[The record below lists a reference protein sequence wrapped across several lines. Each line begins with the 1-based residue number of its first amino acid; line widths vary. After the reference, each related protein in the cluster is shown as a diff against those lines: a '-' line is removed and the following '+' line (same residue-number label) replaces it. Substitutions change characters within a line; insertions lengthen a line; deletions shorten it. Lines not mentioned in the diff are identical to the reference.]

1 MEIHMLKQLLAS
13 VGIGKAKV
21 DTLLLSDKLQAGQ
34 TFDIEV
40 VIQGGDVEQQLQGLE
55 FAVMASAKTEA
66 DLGESEVEYNKSVV
80 LQSWQQSF
88 SLLIQPG
95 ETVTKQ
101 FTLDLHPEVPAT
113 YLFGHQIS
121 KVWLQ
126 TGLDIKS
133 GLDASDKD
141 GLTIEPSKTQLAV
154 LKLIS
159 DSGYRLFKSDIEFGG
174 VRAHE
179 FMSHL
184 PCYQEYEFKPESR
197 SLFGARELEVTFV
210 DNGTETG
217 VLIEVDRAFL
227 GDGYKSTSIPNSC
240 TTTESV
246 RSYIEPLLG

>member
-1 MEIHMLKQLLAS
+1 MFKQILAS

-21 DTLLLSDKLQAGQ
+21 DTLLLSDSLQAGKP
-34 TFDIEV
+34 FDIEV

-66 DLGESEVEYNKSVV
+66 DLGDNEVKYNKSVI
-80 LQSWQQSF
+80 LQSWNQSF
-88 SLLIQPG
+88 NLTIQPG

-101 FTLDLHPEVPAT
+101 LTLDLHPEVPAT
-113 YLFGHQIS
+113 YLFGHQIG

-141 GLTIEPSKTQLAV
+141 SLTIMPSKTQLAV
-154 LKLIS
+154 LKFIS
-159 DSGYRLFKSDIEFGG
+159 DSGYRLFKSDIEFGR
-174 VRAHE
+174 VRAHD
-179 FMSHL
+179 FVSHL

-217 VLIEVDRAFL
+217 VLIEIDRAFL
-227 GDGYKSTSIPNSC
+227 GDGYKSISIPNNCS
-240 TTTESV
+240 TSESV
-246 RSYIEPLLG
+246 RHYIEPLLG

>member
-1 MEIHMLKQLLAS
+1 MLKQFLAS

-21 DTLLLSDKLQAGQ
+21 DTLLLADKLQAGQ

-55 FAVMASAKTEA
+55 FAIMASAKTEA
-66 DLGESEVEYNKSVV
+66 DIGDNEVEFHKSVV
-80 LQSWQQSF
+80 LQSWQQAF
-88 SLLIQPG
+88 NLLIQPG

-113 YLFGHQIS
+113 YLFGHQIG

-133 GLDASDKD
+133 GLDASDND
-141 GLTIEPSKTQLAV
+141 SLTIVPSETQLAV
-154 LKLIS
+154 LQLIS
-159 DSGYRLFKSDIEFGG
+159 DSGYRLFKSDIESGR
-174 VRAHE
+174 VRARE
-179 FMSHL
+179 FVSHL
-184 PCYQEYEFKPESR
+184 PCYQEYEFKPQSR

-240 TTTESV
+240 NTTESV
-246 RSYIEPLLG
+246 RRYIEPLLS

>member
-1 MEIHMLKQLLAS
+1 MLKQFLAS

-21 DTLLLSDKLQAGQ
+21 DTLLLADKLQAGQ

-55 FAVMASAKTEA
+55 FAIMAIAKTEA
-66 DLGESEVEYNKSVV
+66 DIGDNEVEYNKSVV
-80 LQSWQQSF
+80 LQSWQQEF
-88 SLLIQPG
+88 NLLIQPG

-113 YLFGHQIS
+113 YLFGHQIG

-141 GLTIEPSKTQLAV
+141 SLTIVPSETQLAV
-154 LKLIS
+154 LQLIS
-159 DSGYRLFKSDIEFGG
+159 DSGYRLFKSDIESGR
-174 VRAHE
+174 VRARE
-179 FMSHL
+179 FVSHL
-184 PCYQEYEFKPESR
+184 PCYQEYEFKPQSR

-240 TTTESV
+240 NTTESV
-246 RSYIEPLLG
+246 RRYIEPLLNNIS

>member
-1 MEIHMLKQLLAS
+1 MLKQILAS

-21 DTLLLSDKLQAGQ
+21 DTLLVTDKLKAGQ
-34 TFDIEV
+34 PFDIEV

-55 FAVMASAKTEA
+55 FAIMANAKTEA
-66 DLGESEVEYNKSVV
+66 DLGESEVEYNKSVI
-80 LQSWQQSF
+80 LQSWKQTF

-113 YLFGHQIS
+113 NLFGHQIG

-141 GLTIEPSKTQLAV
+141 GLIIVPSETQLAV
-154 LKLIS
+154 LQFVS
-159 DSGYRLFKSDIEFGG
+159 DSGYSLFKSDIEFGR
-174 VRAHE
+174 VQAHD
-179 FMSHL
+179 FISHL
-184 PCYQEYEFKPESR
+184 PCYQEYEFKPQSR
-197 SLFGARELEVTFV
+197 GLFGARELEVTFV
-210 DNGTETG
+210 DNGNETG

-227 GDGYKSTSIPNSC
+227 GDGYRSTAIPNSC
-240 TTTESV
+240 KTAESV
-246 RSYIEPLLG
+246 RPYIEPLLG

>member
-1 MEIHMLKQLLAS
+1 MLKQFLAS

-21 DTLLLSDKLQAGQ
+21 DTLLLADKLQAGQ

-55 FAVMASAKTEA
+55 FAIMASAKTEA
-66 DLGESEVEYNKSVV
+66 DIGDNEVEYNKSVV
-80 LQSWQQSF
+80 LQSWQQEF
-88 SLLIQPG
+88 NLLIQPG

-113 YLFGHQIS
+113 YLFGHQIG

-126 TGLDIKS
+126 TDLDIKS
-133 GLDASDKD
+133 GLDASDND
-141 GLTIEPSKTQLAV
+141 SLTIVPSETQLAV
-154 LKLIS
+154 LQLIS
-159 DSGYRLFKSDIEFGG
+159 DSGYRLFKSDIESGR
-174 VRAHE
+174 VRARE
-179 FMSHL
+179 FVSHL
-184 PCYQEYEFKPESR
+184 PCYQEYEFKPQSR

-210 DNGTETG
+210 DNGAETG

-240 TTTESV
+240 NTTECV
-246 RSYIEPLLG
+246 RPYIEPLLS